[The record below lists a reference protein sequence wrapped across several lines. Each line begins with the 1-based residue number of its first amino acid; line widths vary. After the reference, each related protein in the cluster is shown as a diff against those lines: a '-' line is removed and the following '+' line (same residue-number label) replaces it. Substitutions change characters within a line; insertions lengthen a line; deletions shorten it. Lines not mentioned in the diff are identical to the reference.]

1 MKTNDEPSFGNWL
14 VVSHEF
20 MTIHAAV
27 NQVHVRQRGAVDVFL
42 IDRVDQLIICLI
54 EHG

>member
-1 MKTNDEPSFGNWL
+1 MNDEPSFGNWL
-14 VVSHEF
+14 VVSHKL

-42 IDRVDQLIICLI
+42 IDRVDQLVICLI
-54 EHG
+54 EDG